1 MNWIWEMKKVMKIA
15 SDNEF
20 VTKKVKEK
28 MKKKLRIFGRLK

>member
-1 MNWIWEMKKVMKIA
+1 MMKKVMKIT

-20 VTKKVKEK
+20 VTKKMQEK